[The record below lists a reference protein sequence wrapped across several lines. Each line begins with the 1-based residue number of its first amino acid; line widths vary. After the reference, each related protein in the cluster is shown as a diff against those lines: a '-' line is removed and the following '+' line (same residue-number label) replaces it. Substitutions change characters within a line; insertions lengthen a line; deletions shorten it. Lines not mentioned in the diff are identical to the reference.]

1 MTITLKK
8 ETEITGN
15 GLMKNKPCKVK
26 FFPSDTGKI
35 RYFVS
40 GEEINLD
47 RYAIFGSFFLADYQV
62 KILVY
67 YRQTA

>member
-1 MTITLKK
+1 MVEDI
-8 ETEITGN
+8 
-15 GLMKNKPCKVK
+15 GLNTFVFLP
-26 FFPSDTGKI
+26 
-35 RYFVS
+35 YFVS